1 MESSSSDSRAPPRL
15 TTFLRAHFRERS
27 GDKKGDDV
35 DRYWYASDV
44 DEAYVARAKQM
55 GEEEGGF
62 NNGSAMT
69 KTTSSSSFR
78 QTANKATKNRD
89 SALLKLSQ
97 VALKTSSS
105 SIEEVEEETRLALE
119 SVADASIQLLR
130 LENDLISPEELLEA
144 PADLYAAVATN
155 CDVDWKLETDLE
167 DVVEYSNAPELE
179 RKKVQAKRRGN
190 EREAFAF
197 VKAQLG
203 GALSESGEAVQRWK
217 DFWQSANALRRRG
230 GSMGTSNTGGD
241 LRGATVEVGKK
252 KESYYGEDLFFVPPK
267 FYGANEFETSSHQKA
282 SGGLESAILSSM
294 TRGLDSANAFASLEL
309 ERSRTPSFHELD
321 ALGNESEASTSLQ
334 GGSGSILSWLREQC
348 EIFRENNQNSDAFAG
363 WTDICGNIC
372 RVCLNSSSSDDQV
385 ASELFDL
392 LGDGGFDLVASV
404 CERRG
409 QLADAIRRRLQALK
423 EAFDPEES
431 AQDDY
436 AKSRSAVSV
445 RSTTDVAMEKIRK
458 KEERRNKRR
467 AAGGHGEY
475 LLEWFTN
482 DSGLG
487 FGAFCDDSLPL
498 PNRNEAAPGSVD
510 DILNSLR
517 GLGLGTDGGKKALPP
532 GTTRKV
538 LEGYEEIYVPARI
551 PDAVADGE
559 LQVSVS
565 HLPVWAQTAFK
576 GIQTFNRIQSKIFEC
591 AYTSNENVLVCAPTG
606 AGKTNIAMLCAMQEI
621 AKHFDEENNCLLEH
635 DDFKI
640 VYVAPMKALA
650 AEVTRTFQKRLDDL
664 GMVCR
669 ELTGDT
675 QLSKRELEE
684 THVIV
689 TTPEKWDVITRK
701 GGEVSVASTLRL
713 LIIDEVHLLN
723 DERGP
728 VIETLVARTRRQV
741 EQTQSMIRIVGLSAT
756 LPNPRDVARFLGVA
770 EGKGLFVFDQ
780 SYRPIPLTQ
789 VFIGVSETN
798 AMKRQNLTI
807 RIAFKKACDA
817 LRKGKQAMVFVHS
830 RKDTVKTAR
839 QLAEIAGEE
848 GELELFENDTHE
860 EKSIFAREVSRSRNQ
875 EMKELFFKGFGCHN
889 AGMLRK
895 DRTLVEQMFA
905 AGVIKVLVCT
915 ATLAW
920 GVNLPAHQ
928 VIIKGT
934 QLYDASA
941 GGFKDLG
948 VLDVQQIFGR
958 AGRPGFDT
966 SGEGVIITEHKK
978 LTKYVA
984 MLTHSTPI
992 ESQFIECLA
1001 DNLNAEIVLGTVTNV
1016 REGAQWLSY
1025 SYLHTRMEQ
1034 NPLGYAL
1041 TWDEVRMD
1049 PGLIEHRRNLIK
1061 TAARKLHK
1069 AKMIRFDEQS
1079 GQLYQT
1085 EAGRIASH
1093 FYIKVASMELF
1104 EEMMNRHMSLPE
1116 VLHVISHSSEFENI
1130 APREDEM
1137 PELEALR
1144 RNRRSACP
1152 IEIKGDMSDKVAKVN
1167 LLLQVYVSR
1176 KRLESFSLVADSSYI
1191 SQNAS
1196 RICRALFELMLKR
1209 GWPSLAETLLTLSKA
1224 VDRRLWP
1231 HHSPLR
1237 QFENTLKPETIYKLE
1252 EKDATVDRLIDMSA
1266 KEVGDLL
1273 RLNAVVGAQVKRC
1286 VEQLPH
1292 VNLEAVVRPITRSVL
1307 RVSATLTPEFMWR
1320 DEVHGQT
1327 QQWLIW
1333 VEDPVNEHIYH
1344 TETFTLSKKQY
1355 KEGRLTLAFTIPI
1368 FDPRPPQYFLRATHL
1383 YWLGCESFLEL
1394 DLEDIV
1400 LPTEPPPNTELLDLD
1415 PLPRSA
1421 LNNPTY
1427 ESLYVNKFTHFNAI
1441 QTQAFH
1447 TLYHTNHNVL
1457 LGAPTGSGKTIS
1469 SELTILKMFRDEP
1482 PGSKVVYIAP
1492 LKALVRE
1499 RVDDWKKHFCP
1510 TVNKKMVELTGDYTP
1525 DLRALLRADII
1536 VATPEKWDGISRNW
1550 QSRSYVSKVKLV
1562 VIDEIH
1568 LLGADRGPI
1577 LEAIVSRMNY
1587 ISARTKSK
1595 IRIVGLSTALAN
1607 ARDLGDWLG
1616 IENDKGL
1623 FNFRPSVRPV
1633 PLECHIQGF
1642 PGKFYCPRMLSMN
1655 KPTYAAIRTHSPLKP
1670 ALVFVSSRRQT
1681 RLTALD
1687 LIAYAAADENPNAFV
1702 HCDSRELEERIAKI
1716 QDPALKHTLQFG
1728 IGLHHA
1734 GLSPEDRG
1742 IAEQL
1747 FAECKIQVLVSTST
1761 LAWGVNLPAHLVVIK
1776 GTEFYDGKTKRYQD
1790 FPITDVLQ
1798 MMGRAG
1804 RPQFDKSGCCV
1815 VLVHEPK
1822 KNFYKKFLYEPF
1834 PVESCFNECL
1844 EDHFNAE
1851 VVGGAIKS
1859 KQDAVDYLTWTY
1871 FFRRAMKNP
1880 TYYNLEDTNHETVN
1894 AYLSEMVETT
1904 MDTLANAKC
1913 LAINDDD
1920 DSIKPL
1926 MLGRIASFYYLNFKT
1941 MAVFSKRLKKSNT
1954 LEDVLTILCDVAE
1967 YDEIPVRH
1975 NEDKLNSDLAINV
1988 LKAGGYRVDR
1998 RAYDDPHVK
2007 ASLLFQAHFLRLPLP
2022 MSDYHTDT
2030 KSVLDQSQRI
2040 LQAMTEIVSEAG
2052 WLSTALSIMNLSQM
2066 IIQGLSIYDN
2076 SLLLLPKISEEEV
2089 SKLERFSKITCL
2101 PQLVFLAVHRKTAF
2115 FEAMSK
2121 CGLSK
2126 SKSEAI
2132 FQVCANLPLLDVK
2145 ATLVEDKVNCSDGR
2159 RNVSVKVSLKRSGK
2173 KTGRKT
2179 APRAYA
2185 PRFPKQKDEG
2195 WWIVLGEKRNTGE
2208 LVAMRR
2214 AQFAD
2219 TFEAVLKIDNFPR
2232 GMNVADITVFIMSDT
2247 YIGLDQEAS
2256 VGNTDDKRFLSST
2269 AIADRH
2275 RFFEERDSDSEPEG
2289 NFWQDEEELSD
2300 EDIPD
2305 F

>member
-1 MESSSSDSRAPPRL
+1 MVESHRKPPARL
-15 TTFLRAHFRERS
+15 TTFLRAQEEELDNNDDDDDNNDYVR
-27 GDKKGDDV
+27 DV
-35 DRYWYASDV
+35 DK
-44 DEAYVARAKQM
+44 AYIERAKQFAL
-55 GEEEGGF
+55 EDF
-62 NNGSAMT
+62 NDHENL
-69 KTTSSSSFR
+69 TTSFR
-78 QTANKATKNRD
+78 QATNKANKNRTL
-89 SALLKLSQ
+89 ALLKLSKLVLNKDVQ
-97 VALKTSSS
+97 IDNIDKEMISL
-105 SIEEVEEETRLALE
+105 LE
-119 SVADASIQLLR
+119 SVANAAMQLLR
-130 LENDLISPEELLEA
+130 IENDLITSEELLEA
-144 PADLYAAVATN
+144 PAELYGCVRKN
-155 CDVDWKLETDLE
+155 LDIDWKLEE
-167 DVVEYSNAPELE
+167 DFKDAEYAKVPELE
-179 RKKVQAKRRGN
+179 KRKIKVKRTTN
-190 EREAFAF
+190 EYEAFVF
-197 VKAQLG
+197 VKSQLG
-203 GALSESGEAVQRWK
+203 GALSDTSGESTKCWK
-217 DFWQSANALRRRG
+217 EFWEAAILLRK
-230 GSMGTSNTGGD
+230 SGD
-241 LRGATVEVGKK
+241 LVTVNTTEGTISETKEEYGSQILFNAPKYFIGADEFESMMDKIKGQKK
-252 KESYYGEDLFFVPPK
+252 SSLESSILSNMTNGLDR
-267 FYGANEFETSSHQKA
+267 ANE
-282 SGGLESAILSSM
+282 L
-294 TRGLDSANAFASLEL
+294 ASLEL
-309 ERSRTPSFHELD
+309 ERAKTPSFYELD
-321 ALGNESEASTSLQ
+321 SDLGAGRSSVQQTFPLPQEGLATMSL
-334 GGSGSILSWLREQC
+334 LAWLREQC
-348 EIFRENNQNSDAFAG
+348 ERFRENNQNSDAFAG

-372 RVCLNSSSSDDQV
+372 RICLNSTTSDENC

-404 CERRG
+404 CEKRG
-409 QLADAIRRRLQALK
+409 QLADAIRQRLQALK
-423 EAFDPEES
+423 EAFDPDEP
-431 AQDDY
+431 QDDY
-436 AKSRSAVSV
+436 AKNKSAVSV
-445 RSTTDVAMEKIRK
+445 KSTTDLAMEKLRK

-487 FGAFCDDSLPL
+487 FGAFCDDALPL
-498 PNRNEAAPGSVD
+498 PNKNGAVPGSVD

-517 GLGLGTDGGKKALPP
+517 GLGLGSDGGKKALPP
-532 GTTRKV
+532 GTSRKV
-538 LEGYEEIYVPARI
+538 MNGYEEIYVPARV
-551 PDAVADGE
+551 PDAVGDGE

-565 HLPVWAQTAFK
+565 YLPTWAQSAFK
-576 GIQTFNRIQSKIFEC
+576 GIETFNRIQSKIFEC

-650 AEVTRTFQKRLDDL
+650 AEVTRTFQKRLEDL
-664 GMVCR
+664 GIVCR

-675 QLSKRELEE
+675 QLSKRELDE
-684 THVIV
+684 THIIV

-756 LPNPRDVARFLGVA
+756 LPNPRDVALFLGVV
-770 EGKGLFVFDQ
+770 EDKGLFVFDQ
-780 SYRPIPLTQ
+780 SFRPIPLTQ

-798 AMKRQNLTI
+798 AMKRQNVTI
-807 RIAFKKACDA
+807 RIAFEKACNA

-839 QLAEIAGEE
+839 QLAEIAGET
-848 GELELFENDTHE
+848 GEIELFSNDTHE

-895 DRTLVEQMFA
+895 DRTLVEQMFS

-978 LTKYVA
+978 LSKYVS

-1034 NPLGYAL
+1034 NPLGYGL

-1049 PGLIEHRRNLIK
+1049 PGLIEHRRNLVK

-1093 FYIKVASMELF
+1093 FYIKVASMEMF

-1116 VLHVISHSSEFENI
+1116 VLHAIAHSSEFENI

-1167 LLLQVYVSR
+1167 LLLQVFVSR
-1176 KRLESFSLVADSSYI
+1176 ARLESFSLVADSSYI

-1252 EKDATVDRLIDMSA
+1252 EKDATVDRLLDMSA

-1292 VNLEAVVRPITRSVL
+1292 VNLEAVVRPITKSVL
-1307 RVSATLTPEFMWR
+1307 RVSVTLTPDFTWR
-1320 DEVHGQT
+1320 EEVHGQT

-1333 VEDPVNEHIYH
+1333 VEDPVNEHVYH

-1355 KEGRLTLAFTIPI
+1355 KEGTVALAFTIPI
-1368 FDPRPPQYFLRATHL
+1368 FEPRPPQYFLRCTHL

-1394 DLEDIV
+1394 DLEEIV
-1400 LPTEPPPNTELLDLD
+1400 LPSEPPPNTELLDLN

-1427 ESLYVNKFTHFNAI
+1427 ESLYEKKFSHFNAI

-1499 RVDDWKKHFCP
+1499 RVDDWKKNFCP
-1510 TVNKKMVELTGDYTP
+1510 VVKKTMVELTGDYTP

-1616 IENDKGL
+1616 IENDEGL

-1655 KPTYAAIRTHSPLKP
+1655 KPTYAAIRTHSNAKP

-1687 LIAYAAADENPNAFV
+1687 LIAYAAADESPDAFV
-1702 HCDSRELEERIAKI
+1702 HCDSYELEQRIVNI

-1734 GLSPEDRG
+1734 GLSPEDRSV
-1742 IAEQL
+1742 AEQL
-1747 FAECKIQVLVSTST
+1747 FSECKIQVLVSTST

-1776 GTEFYDGKTKRYQD
+1776 GTEFYDGKTRRYQD

-1834 PVESCFNECL
+1834 PVESCLNECL

-1880 TYYNLEDTNHETVN
+1880 SYYNLENTNHDTVN
-1894 AYLSEMVETT
+1894 AYLSEMVEET
-1904 MDTLANAKC
+1904 METLANAKC
-1913 LAINDDD
+1913 VAIDGDD

-1954 LEDVLTILCDVAE
+1954 LEDVLTTLCDVAE
-1967 YDEIPVRH
+1967 YDETPVRH
-1975 NEDKLNSDLAINV
+1975 NEDKLNADLAINV
-1988 LKAGGYRVDR
+1988 LKAGGYRVDK

-2007 ASLLFQAHFLRLPLP
+2007 TSLLFQAHFLRLPLP

-2052 WLSTALSIMNLSQM
+2052 WLSAALSIMNLNQM
-2066 IIQGLSIYDN
+2066 IIQGLAIDDN
-2076 SLLLLPKISEEEV
+2076 SLLLLPNIGDEQV
-2089 SKLERFSKITCL
+2089 SKFNRFAKITCL
-2101 PQLVFLAVHRKTAF
+2101 PELVSLAIHRKNAF
-2115 FEAMSK
+2115 YEVLSK

-2132 FQVCANLPLLDVK
+2132 FNVCANLPLLDVN
-2145 ATLVEDKVNCSDGR
+2145 ATLHSDKINSNDGR
-2159 RNVSVKVSLKRSGK
+2159 RNVSIQISLKRSGK
-2173 KTGRKT
+2173 RTGRKT

-2185 PRFPKQKDEG
+2185 PRWPKQKDEG
-2195 WWIVLGEKRNTGE
+2195 WWIVVGEKTNGE
-2208 LVAMRR
+2208 LIAMRR

-2219 TFEAVLKIDNFPR
+2219 NFEVVLQIDDFPR
-2232 GMNVADITVFIMSDT
+2232 GLNVGSATIFIMSDS
-2247 YIGLDQEAS
+2247 YIGLDQEAL
-2256 VGNTDDKRFLSST
+2256 VENTNDKKFLSSSSTTTTTT
-2269 AIADRH
+2269 AEPHKLFDENAS
-2275 RFFEERDSDSEPEG
+2275 DSDASG
-2289 NFWQDEEELSD
+2289 NFWLEEEELSD
-2300 EDIPD
+2300 SDMIPD